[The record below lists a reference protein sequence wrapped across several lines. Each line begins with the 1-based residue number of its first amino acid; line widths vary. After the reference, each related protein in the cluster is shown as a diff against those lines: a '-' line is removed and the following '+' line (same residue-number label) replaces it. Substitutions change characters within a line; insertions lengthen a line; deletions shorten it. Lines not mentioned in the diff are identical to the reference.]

1 MVAIFVLAVFLSFI
15 SIDLIVLKIQG
26 KYHPAFEPAFFKI
39 DLSEFDG
46 NTFTIPS
53 DIFFSKGHT
62 WLKRNAEGLITIGI
76 DTFGTV
82 ALGAISIINCAAEGK
97 ELKCGD
103 IIFEGIYGNK
113 AVKFLSPVNGRVKS
127 VNTNIIGKNISNPY
141 DAWGVQLSSKDFH
154 ENSGRF
160 FTGIEAA
167 NWMKKEF
174 IKLKMLI
181 NSHSPNVELAGAT
194 MYDGGRLTNDA
205 VSSLMN
211 KSAID
216 FEKEFLSL

>member
-1 MVAIFVLAVFLSFI
+1 MVAIFVLVVFLSFI

-39 DLSEFDG
+39 DLSKVDG
-46 NTFTIPS
+46 TTFTIPS
-53 DIFFSKGHT
+53 NIFFSKGHT
-62 WLKRNAEGLITIGI
+62 WLKRNAEGLTTIGI

-82 ALGAISIINCAAEGK
+82 ALGAISIVNCAAKGK
-97 ELKCGD
+97 ELKRGD
-103 IIFEGIYGNK
+103 TIFEGIYGNK
-113 AVKFLSPVNGRVKS
+113 VVKFLSPVNGIVKS

-141 DAWGVQLSSKDFH
+141 DAWGVQLSSKDFN
-154 ENSGRF
+154 EDSERF

-181 NSHSPNVELAGAT
+181 NNHSPKVDLAGVT
-194 MYDGGRLTNDA
+194 MYDGGILTNDA
-205 VSSLMN
+205 VSSLMD